1 MFKVLATCNE
11 IEILKIY
18 KLNGIVHGNFRFGS
32 HTVLS
37 KADVLFLF
45 ELFG

>member
-1 MFKVLATCNE
+1 MLKVLATFNK
-11 IEILKIY
+11 IELKIY
-18 KLNGIVHGNFRFGS
+18 KLNGIVHGNFRIGS